1 LAGRTKHP
9 CLIRS
14 ASTQPVVRR
23 LVRHLSIAFLPIK
36 MSTFRSED
44 MKFVKFILNFDCKFE
59 LIEQLGHLGCV
70 QFKDLNPD
78 LNAFQ
83 RRFVHD
89 VRRAE
94 ELQRILKLLHSAID
108 SVPDLADDFASYE
121 PDAKLKSM
129 RSLGEIEQFLAEKE
143 EELKD
148 LNSKHDALYR
158 HQQEVVE
165 FLEVLN
171 GCKGF
176 MKHIRNESLE
186 GSQGVELKEKLIRE
200 KEDGGMQYVAG
211 CIPTSMVNKLS
222 RILARNFRNKVVF
235 VSHQI
240 EQLIFDP
247 RSDKS
252 HEKVSKT
259 VFMCFYHYPAFTPK
273 IVKLVETFSATKYTI
288 PESSFERDR
297 LRNEFET
304 KLESMEKTLSTLND
318 YRRQSLGRLVPLIDS
333 WDHLVRVHKGSACA
347 LNLFKYTEGK
357 GSGRVV
363 EGQGWVA
370 ASEMEVVLEALAAG
384 ARNAKSST
392 SSYLVEE
399 IAPGEH
405 DIPPTYW
412 KTNKLTAGY
421 QGMINAYGCARYKE
435 LNPAIF
441 SVITFPFMFGVM
453 FGDSGHGFLMALM
466 AGYLIYKEGPIAAD
480 KKKNEIFGMIFGGR
494 YLIFMMGLFGLYM
507 GTVYNDTFSVAFK
520 AGDSQFTDCSNYV
533 EDCPPSKCPPTK
545 CTRPYLDNV
554 VYPFGF
560 DPMWSHSSNKLSY
573 QNSVKMKQAIVLG
586 VVHMSLGIFCKL
598 FNLLYYNKKP
608 QIFLIWIPE
617 FVFMTFIFGY
627 LVIIIFVKWGI
638 NWDDRYILNND
649 RILQL
654 DSGPL
659 IGKFHW
665 PQGNK
670 TSYVDPVSGCKI
682 IETLTNLQPELMKP
696 ELYNQSA
703 CVMPDCSYCSLWK
716 QYPPS
721 LLDTLIKFFMSM
733 GQVETPKLVYAGQ
746 SGVQTFLLV
755 FAFLQLPILLLG
767 EPLWVKKQ
775 MKHQDVKEGGMVH
788 DNYVDFHDQDPE
800 SNAKSVQL
808 NVWGEEVPYIPE
820 HPHEYSEIV
829 IHQIIHT
836 IEYALGCIS
845 NTASYLRLW
854 ALSLA
859 HQQLSEVFWDKLV
872 VEQGLKSPAFL
883 FITTGMWAGM
893 TFGILMYG
901 LAFPAS
907 VALSTSDGLF
917 FSF

>member
-1 LAGRTKHP
+1 
-9 CLIRS
+9 
-14 ASTQPVVRR
+14 
-23 LVRHLSIAFLPIK
+23 
-36 MSTFRSED
+36 

-70 QFKDLNPD
+70 QFKDLNPE

-83 RRFVHD
+83 RRFVQD

-108 SVPDLADDFASYE
+108 SVPDLAEDFASYE
-121 PDAKLKSM
+121 PDPKLKAM
-129 RSLGEIEQFLAEKE
+129 RSLGEIEQYLAEKE

-176 MKHIRNESLE
+176 LKNVRNEPIE
-186 GSQGVELKEKLIRE
+186 NSQGVELKEKLLRE

-247 RSDKS
+247 RQDKS
-252 HEKVSKT
+252 NEKISKT

-273 IVKLVETFSATKYTI
+273 IVKLVESFSATKYTI

-297 LRNEFET
+297 LRNDFEN
-304 KLESMEKTLSTLND
+304 KLKSIDTTLSTLND
-318 YRRQSLGRLVPLIDS
+318 YRRQSLGRLVPLIET
-333 WDHLVRVHKGSACA
+333 WDHLVRVHKGSASA

-370 ASEMEVVLEALAAG
+370 ASEMEVVHEALAAG
-384 ARNAKSST
+384 ARIAKSST
-392 SSYLVEE
+392 SSYIVEE
-399 IAPGEH
+399 ITPGEH

-466 AGYLIYKEGPIAAD
+466 AGYLIYKEGPIGAD

-507 GTVYNDTFSVAFK
+507 GTIYNDTFSVAFK
-520 AGDSQFTDCSNYV
+520 AGESQFLECSNHV
-533 EDCPPSKCPPTK
+533 ADGPPTK
-545 CTRPYLDNV
+545 CTRPYVDNV

-560 DPMWSHSSNKLSY
+560 DPQWSHSSNKLSY

-608 QIFLIWIPE
+608 QIFLMWIPE
-617 FVFMTFIFGY
+617 FIFMTFIFGY

-654 DSGPL
+654 DSNPL

-665 PQGNK
+665 PQGAT
-670 TSYVDPVSGCKI
+670 TSYTDPVSGCRI
-682 IETLTNLQPELMKP
+682 NETLTNLFPELMKP

-703 CVMPDCSYCSLWK
+703 CKLPDCSFCSLWK

-721 LLDTLIKFFMSM
+721 LLDTLIKFFMSL
-733 GQVETPKLVYAGQ
+733 GQVEVPKLVYAGQ

-755 FAFLQLPILLLG
+755 FAFLQLPVLLLG

-775 MKHQDVKEGGMVH
+775 MAHQHVKEGGMVH
-788 DNYVDFHDQDPE
+788 DNYIDFHDQDPE
-800 SNAKSVQL
+800 AHVKSVQL
-808 NVWGEEVPYIPE
+808 NVWGEAVPYIPE
-820 HPHEYSEIV
+820 HPHEYSEVV

-872 VEQGLKSPAFL
+872 VEQGLKNPAFL
-883 FITTGMWAGM
+883 FATTGMWAGM

-901 LAFPAS
+901 LTILSS
-907 VALSTSDGLF
+907 VMFYTSDCVLF
-917 FSF
+917 PLIGQWRACLRFCMLCACTGWSS

>member
-1 LAGRTKHP
+1 
-9 CLIRS
+9 
-14 ASTQPVVRR
+14 
-23 LVRHLSIAFLPIK
+23 
-36 MSTFRSED
+36 
-44 MKFVKFILNFDCKFE
+44 
-59 LIEQLGHLGCV
+59 
-70 QFKDLNPD
+70 
-78 LNAFQ
+78 
-83 RRFVHD
+83 
-89 VRRAE
+89 
-94 ELQRILKLLHSAID
+94 
-108 SVPDLADDFASYE
+108 
-121 PDAKLKSM
+121 
-129 RSLGEIEQFLAEKE
+129 
-143 EELKD
+143 
-148 LNSKHDALYR
+148 
-158 HQQEVVE
+158 
-165 FLEVLN
+165 
-171 GCKGF
+171 
-176 MKHIRNESLE
+176 
-186 GSQGVELKEKLIRE
+186 
-200 KEDGGMQYVAG
+200 
-211 CIPTSMVNKLS
+211 
-222 RILARNFRNKVVF
+222 
-235 VSHQI
+235 
-240 EQLIFDP
+240 
-247 RSDKS
+247 
-252 HEKVSKT
+252 
-259 VFMCFYHYPAFTPK
+259 
-273 IVKLVETFSATKYTI
+273 
-288 PESSFERDR
+288 
-297 LRNEFET
+297 
-304 KLESMEKTLSTLND
+304 
-318 YRRQSLGRLVPLIDS
+318 
-333 WDHLVRVHKGSACA
+333 
-347 LNLFKYTEGK
+347 
-357 GSGRVV
+357 
-363 EGQGWVA
+363 
-370 ASEMEVVLEALAAG
+370 
-384 ARNAKSST
+384 
-392 SSYLVEE
+392 
-399 IAPGEH
+399 
-405 DIPPTYW
+405 
-412 KTNKLTAGY
+412 
-421 QGMINAYGCARYKE
+421 
-435 LNPAIF
+435 
-441 SVITFPFMFGVM
+441 
-453 FGDSGHGFLMALM
+453 
-466 AGYLIYKEGPIAAD
+466 
-480 KKKNEIFGMIFGGR
+480 
-494 YLIFMMGLFGLYM
+494 
-507 GTVYNDTFSVAFK
+507 
-520 AGDSQFTDCSNYV
+520 
-533 EDCPPSKCPPTK
+533 
-545 CTRPYLDNV
+545 
-554 VYPFGF
+554 
-560 DPMWSHSSNKLSY
+560 
-573 QNSVKMKQAIVLG
+573 
-586 VVHMSLGIFCKL
+586 
-598 FNLLYYNKKP
+598 
-608 QIFLIWIPE
+608 
-617 FVFMTFIFGY
+617 MTFIFGY

-907 VALSTSDGLF
+907 VALSNSDGLF
-917 FSF
+917 FPF